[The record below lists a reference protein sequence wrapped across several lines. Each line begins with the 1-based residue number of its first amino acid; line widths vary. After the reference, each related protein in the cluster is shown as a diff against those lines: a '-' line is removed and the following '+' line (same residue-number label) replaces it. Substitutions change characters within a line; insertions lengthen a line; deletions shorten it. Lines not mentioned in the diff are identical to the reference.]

1 MTSVSIEDAA
11 RMLPL
16 LVEES
21 RAGGIVIR
29 DQIGDAAMLISL
41 RPREATEDSRQA
53 AILEM
58 QRLSE
63 KISAELE
70 ESLAKDGLTV
80 EEFLADVLTDV

>member
-1 MTSVSIEDAA
+1 MRTVSIEEAA
-11 RMLPL
+11 RTLPD

-21 RAGGIVIR
+21 RSATVVIR
-29 DQIGDAAMLISL
+29 DGAGDAAMLISL
-41 RPREATEDSRQA
+41 RPRPATEGKRKA
-53 AILEM
+53 AIEDM
-58 QRLSE
+58 HRLSE

>member
-1 MTSVSIEDAA
+1 MTTVSIEEAT
-11 RMLPL
+11 RTLPN

-21 RAGGIVIR
+21 RSGTIVIR
-29 DQIGDAAMLISL
+29 DEAGDAAMLISL
-41 RPREATEDSRQA
+41 RPRQATEDKRKA
-53 AILEM
+53 AIEEM
-58 QRLSE
+58 HRLSE